1 MDTPDVVHLL
11 RWPALFVLVAFSLAI
26 PAAAQP
32 AGPPADEAVP
42 APLVLP
48 LDRADAS
55 GVRGTATIEV
65 RAGDAQ
71 RTLLTLELEGLEPG
85 QAYVAHLHAGTRA
98 APSAS
103 FGLFGGLQADTA
115 GHAHLETDT
124 LTRSAARQATDL
136 SLDLLA
142 DGDHLIDVHPLSGG
156 PVAVGEIPR
165 AAAGATPET
174 EVAQALDPA
183 CTVAAGH

>member
-1 MDTPDVVHLL
+1 M
-11 RWPALFVLVAFSLAI
+11 
-26 PAAAQP
+26 
-32 AGPPADEAVP
+32 
-42 APLVLP
+42 
-48 LDRADAS
+48 
-55 GVRGTATIEV
+55 
-65 RAGDAQ
+65 
-71 RTLLTLELEGLEPG
+71 LELEGLEPG

-174 EVAQALDPA
+174 EVAQALDPPVPLPPDTDPGCAGPLPGARGGADNPRAVPALGIAERAGARPA
-183 CTVAAGH
+183 C